1 LNIATK
7 ATMSVEEAGQ
17 RLGIS
22 RCLAY
27 NLAKSGDL
35 PTLRLGRRYVVP
47 VAAFDAWLASA
58 GSHAA

>member
-1 LNIATK
+1 LNAIPN

-27 NLAKSGDL
+27 ELARSGGI

-47 VAAFDAWLASA
+47 ISAFDAWLASA
-58 GSHAA
+58 GQAA